1 MSYVVL
7 VAWLVQAA
15 VGILLLTSWIGHGR
29 TPPRTVVTHVTLS
42 VLGVASWITYV
53 LSDMVL
59 WAWAAFALIAIGNAF
74 GDMMLLRRARAMG
87 GSHLSTVN
95 AYKVALRSMFKG
107 RLPLRVSFHA
117 VFAGVVFFSTLGVC
131 IAETV
136 G

>member
-1 MSYVVL
+1 MTYVVL

-15 VGILLLTSWIGHGR
+15 VGVLLLTGWLRRGRGR
-29 TPPRTVVTHVTLS
+29 TPIVLSHVVAS

-53 LSDMVL
+53 LTDRVL
-59 WAWAAFALIAIGNAF
+59 WAWAAIVLITIGNSF

-87 GSHLSTVN
+87 GRHLSTVN
-95 AYKVALRSMFKG
+95 AYMVALRSMFKG

-117 VFAGVVFFSTLGVC
+117 VFAGVVYFSTLAVC
-131 IAETV
+131 IVDTV